1 MLDDLVRLREG
12 HSKRVSSWDTTGGNR
27 DYLVIE
33 PGATQSL
40 AQIEGAGTIRHIW
53 MTVSCGDDLYL
64 RKVVL
69 RMFWDGM
76 DRPSVET
83 PLGDFFGTGHA
94 RVSSYSSAALNMS
107 AAEGQ
112 DRRAA
117 MNCYFPMPFTD
128 GARIEVENQCDL
140 PIDSFYYY
148 IDYDQQDA
156 QPDAVARF
164 HAQWRRANPCPPP
177 PDRDTRERAEGD
189 VYGDLVPNLSDRDNY
204 LIMEAEGRGHYV
216 GCNLSVH
223 NLYGGWWGE
232 GDDMF
237 MIDGEKW
244 PPDMH
249 GTGSED
255 YFTHAWSMQPQN
267 AYTYA
272 GVSYRTGG
280 LVRGFNER
288 ITVYRY
294 HIVDPVIFHRS
305 IRVSIE
311 HGHANDRCDDYAS
324 TAYWYQT
331 LPHAPFPPLP
341 AVGERLPRP
350 DVTLYPVDLPV
361 RAMPGRGH
369 SGSHVIPPNFPSQ

>member
-1 MLDDLVRLREG
+1 MLDDLVRLRVG
-12 HSKRVSSWDTTGGNR
+12 HTRRVSSWDRTGGNR

-33 PGATQSL
+33 PGATQTL
-40 AQIEGAGTIRHIW
+40 ARIDGSGTIRHIW
-53 MTVSCGDDLYL
+53 MTVSCKDELYL

-117 MNCYFPMPFTD
+117 MNCYFPMPFAD
-128 GARIEVENQCDL
+128 GARVEVENQCDL
-140 PIDSFYYY
+140 PIESFYYY
-148 IDYDQQDA
+148 IDYDEQDS
-156 QPDAVARF
+156 QPEDVARF

-177 PDRDTRERAEGD
+177 PDRDTGERTEGD

-204 LIMEAEGRGHYV
+204 LILEADGRGHFV

-237 MIDGEKW
+237 MIDGVKW

-255 YFTHAWSMQPQN
+255 YFTHAWGIQPKN
-267 AYTYA
+267 AYAYA
-272 GVSYRTGG
+272 GVSYRSGG
-280 LVRGFNER
+280 LRGFNER

-294 HIVDPVIFHRS
+294 HIVDPVIFHKS
-305 IRVSIE
+305 IRFSIE
-311 HGHANDRCDDYAS
+311 HGHANDRCDDYSS

-341 AVGERLPRP
+341 AVDERLPRP
-350 DVTLYPVDLPV
+350 DLTLFPVDAPV
-361 RAMPGRGH
+361 PHTPGRGH
-369 SGSHVIPPNFPSQ
+369 SGSHVIPPNFTPH